1 MSSTADWSFAVQF
14 TVLESPVK
22 LLYCHNNRLATGHA
36 PPVPLML
43 YVSQLPAVQVSTVY
57 LTLSQL
63 QMARQVDTPHPHSQ
77 QPAEVVAGRL
87 YHFTRQYIND
97 VGLDTWIQEHG
108 GMATLLD
115 SEMVC
120 ARVHVCVCMWCCL
133 YVHVESLW

>member
-1 MSSTADWSFAVQF
+1 M
-14 TVLESPVK
+14 
-22 LLYCHNNRLATGHA
+22 ATGRA
-36 PPVPLML
+36 SLCPYSLVCQRQSL
-43 YVSQLPAVQVSTVY
+43 VVQVSTVY

-63 QMARQVDTPHPHSQ
+63 QMARQVDAAHPHSQ

-115 SEMVC
+115 PDMVC
-120 ARVHVCVCMWCCL
+120 TCVYMYVGIYVCTCSVT
-133 YVHVESLW
+133 SL